1 MNHLKWIAVLGL
13 SLSLSLPSQA
23 WAMALPAVALA
34 QAGAGG
40 KATEAAPVTGTAKA
54 QVSAAPRPQTPKDR
68 ASTERDI
75 KLYRKYGHRSSK
87 WNELIAPGFES
98 FDGGNLATAF
108 VFLQRAYDRG
118 CRDGL
123 VLFRLGLYQESR
135 KAYREA
141 AGLLDLAAKKIST
154 QYPSHPLAKEIDS
167 HAARALYQIDDY
179 DGALSHIREALKY
192 TPDDFMLL
200 FMGGQIQRTK
210 KLYSQARVLM
220 ERALAVK
227 IPEGMDRDETRRTV
241 LNELVAITYE
251 LGDYDACA
259 SYADQVLAMAPHD
272 RTARSYKQKVEH
284 ERHLQKQREIIER
297 MVK

>member
-1 MNHLKWIAVLGL
+1 MRIL
-13 SLSLSLPSQA
+13 SLSLSLTLSLSPPS
-23 WAMALPAVALA
+23 VVLA
-34 QAGAGG
+34 KAGGSG
-40 KATEAAPVTGTAKA
+40 KATEAAPVTSKA
-54 QVSAAPRPQTPKDR
+54 NGPVIAAPKPKAPKDR

-75 KLYRKYGHRSSK
+75 KLYRKLGHRSSK

-135 KAYREA
+135 KAYKEA
-141 AGLLDLAAKKIST
+141 AGLLDLAAKKIPK
-154 QYPSHPLAKEIDS
+154 QYPTHPLAKEIDA

-179 DGALSHIREALKY
+179 DGALNHIRLALKY
-192 TPDDFMLL
+192 TPQDFMLL
-200 FMGGQIQRTK
+200 FMGGQIQRSK
-210 KLYSQARVLM
+210 KLYSPARVLM

-227 IPEGMDRDETRRTV
+227 IPEEMDRDETRRTV
-241 LNELVAITYE
+241 LNELVVITYE
-251 LGDYDACA
+251 LGDYDACV
-259 SYADQVLAMAPHD
+259 SYADQVLTMAPHD

-284 ERHLQKQREIIER
+284 ERHLQRQKEIIER